1 MQILTRRGA
10 ARRFF
15 FRIFFFEQ
23 QQSAGDFFMR
33 NVALLGRLRE
43 AATTVRNNDLSAG
56 ELCKGSGICE
66 HAVYLTAL
74 QRERVAAFKV
84 LVYEAFSY

>member
-1 MQILTRRGA
+1 
-10 ARRFF
+10 
-15 FRIFFFEQ
+15 
-23 QQSAGDFFMR
+23 MR

-43 AATTVRNNDLSAG
+43 VATTVRNNDLSAG
-56 ELCKGSGICE
+56 ELSKGSGICE

-84 LVYEAFSY
+84 LVREALSCKRMRL